1 MNYLITEEQLLLIA
15 ESINSP
21 KVMESVR
28 KLNSFTTK
36 MVNRV
41 MKKYKLNVRLLLTW
55 GPSMGG
61 LVMPLDNFIR
71 SGNIS
76 LNEEQIALILCGVAG
91 VLFYDNEENI
101 NILKNKIKSEGLGEA
116 FEKVLEKGRDLKYA
130 FGQFIESIGVTITSV
145 SDILSYA
152 FLIPIVPDLAAF
164 FSRTQNFEK
173 TITLIGERLV
183 ASGLILISADLIIK
197 IFRKIKERLN

>member
-1 MNYLITEEQLLLIA
+1 
-15 ESINSP
+15 
-21 KVMESVR
+21 
-28 KLNSFTTK
+28 
-36 MVNRV
+36 
-41 MKKYKLNVRLLLTW
+41 
-55 GPSMGG
+55 
-61 LVMPLDNFIR
+61 
-71 SGNIS
+71 
-76 LNEEQIALILCGVAG
+76 
-91 VLFYDNEENI
+91 
-101 NILKNKIKSEGLGEA
+101 
-116 FEKVLEKGRDLKYA
+116 LEKGRDLKYA
-130 FGQFIESIGVTITSV
+130 FGQFIESLGVTITSV